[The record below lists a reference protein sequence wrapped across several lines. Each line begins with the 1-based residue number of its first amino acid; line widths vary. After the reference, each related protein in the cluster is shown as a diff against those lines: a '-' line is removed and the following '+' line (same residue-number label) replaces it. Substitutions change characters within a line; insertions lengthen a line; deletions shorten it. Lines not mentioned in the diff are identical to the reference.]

1 MAPLPILHPI
11 SSPITTTRDTLP
23 DQSFRQTFTPIS
35 NTNHPTSNSH
45 GHSTRRAI
53 VVPSDSEQS
62 DSPSVPLPR
71 RSPTPSSSSSS
82 DTDELERFKKKARGV
97 LPGSFFTVRAKTVP
111 KAITYRHTTNA
122 HEQKRKG
129 VAKTKISSTSR
140 QLLPFAF
147 PVSSSDEDK
156 PPPPPPREGK
166 RNFVD
171 LTREEVIHD
180 DFEGW
185 DIEEDLIDR
194 MLNWGGTTENRSN
207 ITRKSRRRKK
217 QNHPIATKKRKRQ
230 RRINEYTMPKPR
242 NPPTSTTKRGPKL
255 SIVDACDMYKS
266 RTDRAPPQFM
276 KIAKRL
282 SQTVEQFGRR
292 KAPSKRLFCFAED
305 EDEEDV
311 HTVITQWENGTIVE
325 GMEQRTW
332 VRPTK
337 PSSTTRTIAVS
348 RRSLETVLKK
358 PTIKRPPL
366 APLRKENTSAME
378 DTTRPVV
385 NKFIRPGAPIISI
398 VDGSKSR
405 GRIQQRNTAYSTGE
419 IQGITRTLVA
429 AKAPVAPTASRS
441 DDIATCLRTTK
452 APSDET
458 RLQST
463 GATGPNHSLPQPRVR
478 KPRRTARWDVNK
490 FDKRFRQPPVD
501 TSTSTAHQLS
511 LDDVWFPNDSSSLT
525 FGVIP
530 AATGVYLSSDTIMGK
545 RLVSRAL
552 QTKPA
557 IENEPRLWDQTE
569 RRVSLDV
576 DVACDRLATNLD
588 QILDS
593 IDEIRLSGES
603 SIDTIHRQVLAFA
616 EFITT
621 YLSGLSSL
629 ELNDIQIFGSKL
641 LRLTEIAIDRIDGTV
656 LSGLLDL
663 NNQLTLL
670 GLSVLQAM
678 LIPCY
683 QLCILTSHDISMLG
697 ADQVMSGLSRRLLQ
711 YLLNGGFEPLQ
722 QVIRRLRANHNGV
735 GCDSILVDVW
745 NTLYHLLR
753 NPTGVLEEKFLSFWA
768 LLQSELDIAEN
779 KDGRILDRA
788 WYAIMNVSA
797 VTVFDSYGV
806 ARHVFSRP
814 NDGPTTV
821 WNIVKAII
829 DPYIHSYSTVQHHR
843 YDMYIRTLFGRCHTL
858 ISTWGWSYGAKVIL
872 TSFYSFFTER
882 RFDNLKTEA
891 FDGFPKFFQSNTSLE
906 IQTTDSTF
914 VIFLKLV
921 ISYITQQPSR
931 LQVSHNLRRRE
942 VMRDLDRFVNRIT
955 PLRIYQSTF
964 APLDY
969 IALQNHYCLLL
980 TLYWVAPE
988 TSRPSVERIRDV
1000 IDIEK
1005 APAPAQIICMETWKL
1020 LAQFQL
1026 KNGEDISSI
1035 IDWFQVMF
1043 RHAMKEYQVATKSTN
1058 NQDIAQIKPKVRALE
1073 SILLKSLQALGDIVP
1088 LAEAALAT
1096 LVEG

>member
-1 MAPLPILHPI
+1 M
-11 SSPITTTRDTLP
+11 
-23 DQSFRQTFTPIS
+23 FTPAS
-35 NTNHPTSNSH
+35 NTNLSTSNSR
-45 GHSTRRAI
+45 GHSTSRAI
-53 VVPSDSEQS
+53 ALPSDSEES
-62 DSPSVPLPR
+62 DTPSLHLPR
-71 RSPTPSSSSSS
+71 RSLTSSSSSS
-82 DTDELERFKKKARGV
+82 PDTDELERFKKKARGV
-97 LPGSFFTVRAKTVP
+97 LPGSFFTVRTKTVP
-111 KAITYRHTTNA
+111 KPVTYRHTTNLY
-122 HEQKRKG
+122 EQERKG
-129 VAKTKISSTSR
+129 VAKTKISSTSKR
-140 QLLPFAF
+140 PLQFSF
-147 PVSSSDEDK
+147 PVSSSDEDR
-156 PPPPPPREGK
+156 PPTPPPREGK

-171 LTREEVIHD
+171 LTREEMIQD

-207 ITRKSRRRKK
+207 TTRKSCRRKK
-217 QNHPIATKKRKRQ
+217 QNHPLATKKRKRQ
-230 RRINEYTMPKPR
+230 RRINEYTISKAL
-242 NPPTSTTKRGPKL
+242 NAPTSAVKRGPKL
-255 SIVDACDMYKS
+255 SIVDACDIYKS
-266 RTDRAPPQFM
+266 RTDRSPPQFM

-282 SQTVEQFGRR
+282 GQTVEQFGRR
-292 KAPSKRLFCFAED
+292 KAPSKRLFTFAEE
-305 EDEEDV
+305 EDQEDV
-311 HTVITQWENGTIVE
+311 HSVITEWENGTIAE

-337 PSSTTRTIAVS
+337 PSSATRTAVS
-348 RRSLETVLKK
+348 RRFHGAVPKK
-358 PTIKRPPL
+358 LIIKRPPL
-366 APLRKENTSAME
+366 APLREENTSNIE
-378 DTTRPVV
+378 DTTRKAV
-385 NKFIRPGAPIISI
+385 NRFIRPGAPIISI

-405 GRIQQRNTAYSTGE
+405 GRIQQKNASYFTGE

-429 AKAPVAPTASRS
+429 AKAPAPPPIASRHDGIATWLRNAKGAS
-441 DDIATCLRTTK
+441 DDTHHQLADATVPNPSLLR
-452 APSDET
+452 
-458 RLQST
+458 
-463 GATGPNHSLPQPRVR
+463 PRIR
-478 KPRRTARWDVNK
+478 KPRRPTRRDVNK
-490 FDKRFRQPPVD
+490 LDKRFRRPPTD
-501 TSTSTAHQLS
+501 TSTPTAHQLS
-511 LDDVWFPNDSSSLT
+511 LDDVWFPNDSSSVT
-525 FGVIP
+525 FGVVP
-530 AATGVYLSSDTIMGK
+530 AVPGVYLNSDTLMGK
-545 RLVSRAL
+545 RLVSKAL
-552 QTKPA
+552 KTKPA
-557 IENEPRLWDQTE
+557 IENEPRLWDQNE
-569 RRVSLDV
+569 RRISLDV
-576 DVACDRLATNLD
+576 DAACDSLATHLD

-593 IDEIRLSGES
+593 TDEIRLSGKS
-603 SIDTIHRQVLAFA
+603 SIDSIHRQVLDFA
-616 EFITT
+616 EFVTT

-683 QLCILTSHDISMLG
+683 QLCILTSHDISTLG
-697 ADQVMSGLSRRLLQ
+697 ANQVLSGLSRRLLQ

-753 NPTGVLEEKFLSFWA
+753 NPIGVQEDKFWSFWT
-768 LLQSELDIAEN
+768 LLQSELDIVGN

-788 WYAIMNVSA
+788 WYTLMNVSA
-797 VTVFDSYGV
+797 VTVFDSEGI
-806 ARHVFSRP
+806 ARDASSRP
-814 NDGPTTV
+814 NDGHTTV
-821 WNIVKAII
+821 WNIVQAII
-829 DPYIHSYSTVQHHR
+829 DPYLHSYSTVQHHR
-843 YDMYIRTLFGRCHTL
+843 YDAYIRTLFGRCHTL

-872 TSFYSFFTER
+872 TSFYTFFTER

-891 FDGFPKFFQSNTSLE
+891 FGGFPKLFQSNTSLE
-906 IQTTDSTF
+906 IQTTDNTF

-921 ISYITQQPSR
+921 ISYLTQQPSR
-931 LQVSHNLRRRE
+931 LQVSQNLRRRD

-955 PLRIYQSTF
+955 PLRTYQSTF

-988 TSRPSVERIRDV
+988 SSRPSVERIRDV

-1005 APAPAQIICMETWKL
+1005 APAPAQVICMETWKL

-1035 IDWFQVMF
+1035 IDWFRVMF
-1043 RHAMKEYQVATKSTN
+1043 QHAMKEYQVAAKSTN
-1058 NQDIAQIKPKVRALE
+1058 NEDIAQIKSKIRALE

-1088 LAEAALAT
+1088 LAAEALAT
-1096 LVEG
+1096 LAEGESSYRES